1 MSPATPRTGSGRAP
15 HHGIQAIQLDP
26 FPAEDL
32 YQVLARPGP
41 YRWLVSDDTPFRAG
55 YLDSLF
61 AANALDRARVVAA
74 QDHGIA
80 QRWDKASLCDYP
92 ALRDMIAAWHA

>member
-1 MSPATPRTGSGRAP
+1 M
-15 HHGIQAIQLDP
+15 
-26 FPAEDL
+26 

-41 YRWLVSDDTPFRAG
+41 YRWLVSDDMPFRAG
-55 YLDSLF
+55 YPDSLF

-92 ALRDMIAAWHA
+92 ALRDMIAAWHARSKGQHHRRLGNGKQRRAIRNH